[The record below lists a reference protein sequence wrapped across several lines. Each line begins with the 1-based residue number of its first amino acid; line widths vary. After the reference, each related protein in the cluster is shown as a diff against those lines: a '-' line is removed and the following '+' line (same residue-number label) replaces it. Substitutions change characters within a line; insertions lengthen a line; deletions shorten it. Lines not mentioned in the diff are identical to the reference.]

1 MGRPGRYRKGV
12 GSANALT
19 VTTRS
24 FAWASSPPPVGWY
37 TGRAYEGKGCAMN
50 MLKRLQR
57 MEGFTAQERAV
68 AAGIL
73 EDPELFLRENGKQT
87 AKRCY
92 VSQATLYRLCEK
104 VGCAGLADLKL
115 AVTRA
120 IESYRSEDPDFD
132 FSFPIKPDESIPQV
146 MHGLHA
152 AYKQTL
158 IAARNLLDEHEIER
172 SVQALHAAQRID
184 IYTSAGNV
192 NNARNFAYQMYEIG
206 VPVNVPLEEYELR
219 LSAAA
224 SDETH
229 LGIVISMA
237 GYGLLMESVARVL
250 ARSGTPVLLIS
261 AEAPTPLDQYA
272 TYHLRVP
279 TCENDYH
286 KIAPFSTRLA
296 LLYLMDLLFACYFE
310 ADYYRILARKMSYFD
325 DVVDSAGPGLRKEA
339 REATLHL

>member
-1 MGRPGRYRKGV
+1 MGRPGRYRNGV

-19 VTTRS
+19 VTARP
-24 FAWASSPPPVGWY
+24 FACGRPHPPPLVGWY

-146 MHGLHA
+146 VHGLHA
-152 AYKQTL
+152 AYQQTI
-158 IAARNLLDEHEIER
+158 IATRNLLDEHEIER

-184 IYTSAGNV
+184 VYTFWH
-192 NNARNFAYQMYEIG
+192 ARC
-206 VPVNVPLEEYELR
+206 
-219 LSAAA
+219 
-224 SDETH
+224 
-229 LGIVISMA
+229 
-237 GYGLLMESVARVL
+237 
-250 ARSGTPVLLIS
+250 
-261 AEAPTPLDQYA
+261 PT
-272 TYHLRVP
+272 
-279 TCENDYH
+279 
-286 KIAPFSTRLA
+286 ST
-296 LLYLMDLLFACYFE
+296 
-310 ADYYRILARKMSYFD
+310 
-325 DVVDSAGPGLRKEA
+325 
-339 REATLHL
+339 T